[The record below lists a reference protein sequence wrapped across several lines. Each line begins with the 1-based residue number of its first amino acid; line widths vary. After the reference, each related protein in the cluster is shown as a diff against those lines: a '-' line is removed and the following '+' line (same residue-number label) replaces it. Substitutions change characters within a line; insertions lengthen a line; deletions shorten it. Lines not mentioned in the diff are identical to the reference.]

1 MIADLLKNQPAVNE
15 QTGTRLTISGDR
27 RSVFNLAKVDGVKH
41 LYVLKIQQPEFNYLV
56 NHYGS
61 AFESICF
68 RSMKVTDL
76 SALELLHNVKTLALG
91 SNTKAKRLWDLN
103 RNYALRELSISNF
116 PKLTTLG
123 DLRDATS
130 VEALELDGGE
140 EKPMRV
146 QNLAPLSNL
155 IRLQRLYL
163 SNIRVIEDGLFPLA
177 SLTNLE
183 ELVLPN
189 VFPTREYA
197 MLSVRLQNTRCDKF
211 APYIH
216 LGSAIDGKDCMVVG
230 RRRPLL
236 NSTADAKRLKRYAKD
251 FEGLRR
257 EFGFQV
263 SGESG
268 IQFDWHIA
276 EDKPR

>member
-1 MIADLLKNQPAVNE
+1 MITDLLRNQPDVDE

-27 RSVFNLAKVDGVKH
+27 RSVFDLAKFDGVKH
-41 LYVLKIQQPEFNYLV
+41 LYVLKIEQPEFNYLV
-56 NHYGS
+56 NQYSS

-68 RSMKVTDL
+68 RSMKVADL

-91 SNTKAKRLWDLN
+91 GNTKAKRLWDLN
-103 RNYALRELSISNF
+103 GNYALRKLSISNF
-116 PKLTTLG
+116 PKLATLE

-130 VEALELDGGE
+130 VEELELDGGE
-140 EKPMRV
+140 EKTMRV
-146 QNLAPLSNL
+146 ESLAPLSNL
-155 IRLQRLYL
+155 IRLQKLYL

-189 VFPTREYA
+189 LFPTREYA

-211 APYIH
+211 APYIK
-216 LGSAIDGKDCMVVG
+216 LDRAIDGKDRMVVG

-236 NSTADAKRLKRYAKD
+236 NSTADAERLKRYAKD

-257 EFGFQV
+257 EFGYQVPRV
-263 SGESG
+263 SG
-268 IQFDWHIA
+268 
-276 EDKPR
+276 